1 MNYPNLPN
9 SALEVSE
16 QPEVKEITNELLK
29 QLQNAINSNSLFTE
43 QVELSLKGIVRILE
57 VLLSLDFFKN
67 ANEIDSSLRNS
78 IEWLNNAGDSLKTKM
93 KEYEGFFSEFNTSM
107 KSNEQEVTSILN
119 ANTENIKSE
128 IKKLENQLIETTTKL
143 LTSYQIF
150 LNQARENATNQI
162 NTNKMQAINNINEA
176 KTNANN
182 EISEKQTQALTNI
195 NEAKENATNQ
205 INTNKTA
212 SLEAITQAKTNA
224 NNEINT
230 NKMQAIN
237 NINEA
242 KTNANN
248 EINTNKM
255 QAINNINE
263 AKTNANNEISTNKT
277 QSLEAIKTEKQ
288 QATSEINEA
297 KKAAFNELLETLK
310 PKFSGLFAG
319 VYYIHNVI
327 YIRGGW
333 EQKIKDLS
341 DYTLEKNKK
350 YEIEVFF
357 SFVTVQKKENSAYF
371 GLKTNEGFLKESIQE
386 LTYKYASQTYHI
398 KLLVES
404 VSGVLS
410 LYHGYFY
417 GNINFFNEAII
428 TIIST
433 KRVLKGL

>member
-1 MNYPNLPN
+1 MLKSNEWATIEMIKQKLEKVKEDEMINYPNLPN
-9 SALEVSE
+9 SALEITE

-29 QLQNAINSNSLFTE
+29 QLQNALNSNSLFTE

-78 IEWLNNAGDSLKTKM
+78 IEWLSNAGESLKSKM
-93 KEYEGFFSEFNTSM
+93 KEYERFFSEFNTSM
-107 KSNEQEVTSILN
+107 HANEQEVTATLN

-128 IKKLENQLIETTTKL
+128 VKKLENQIIEATTRL

-162 NTNKMQAINNINEA
+162 NTNKTASLEAIN
-176 KTNANN
+176 
-182 EISEKQTQALTNI
+182 Q
-195 NEAKENATNQ
+195 AKESATTQ
-205 INTNKTA
+205 INTNKTE
-212 SLEAITQAKTNA
+212 SLEAITQAKTTA
-224 NNEINT
+224 NNEINEKQT
-230 NKMQAIN
+230 QAIT

-242 KTNANN
+242 KTTATTQ
-248 EINTNKM
+248 INTNK
-255 QAINNINE
+255 QEVLNNIKE
-263 AKTNANNEISTNKT
+263 
-277 QSLEAIKTEKQ
+277 EKQ
-288 QATSEINEA
+288 QATSEIIEA
-297 KKAAFNELLETLK
+297 KKTAFNELLEMLK

-319 VYYIHNVI
+319 VYYTRNMI
-327 YIRGGW
+327 YIQGGW

-341 DYTLEKNKK
+341 DYTLEKSKK

-357 SFVTVQKKENSAYF
+357 QFVSAKIVEKDSYF
-371 GLKTNEGFLKESIQE
+371 GLKVQEGFLKESIQKI
-386 LTYKYASQTYHI
+386 THKYVSQIYYT
-398 KLLVES
+398 KLLIEN

-417 GNINFFNEAII
+417 GNINYFNEAII

-433 KRVLKGL
+433 KRALKGV